1 MIHAEFLRGDNGLLG
16 FCVSGHAGY
25 ADYGED
31 IVCAAV
37 TSAIQLTA
45 NGITEVVNAPCEL
58 RAEQNEIMLKLSDD
72 SNKIAVDFLSA
83 LEIHLSVLAE
93 SYPDN
98 ICLEFSEV

>member
-1 MIHAEFLRGDNGLLG
+1 MIRAEFFRGEKGLSG
-16 FCVSGHAGY
+16 FCVSGHADY

-45 NGITEVVNAPCEL
+45 NGITEVIKAPCEL
-58 RAEQNEIMLKLSDD
+58 NAGQNEIMLKLSDCT
-72 SNKIAVDFLSA
+72 NKAAVDFISA
-83 LEIHLSVLAE
+83 LQVHLSLLAE